1 MSSAAEKHDD
11 HGHDHHDPNLAHHF
25 DTPQQQFDSG
35 KLGIWLFL
43 IQEILFFSG
52 LFCAYAVY
60 RSNHP
65 EVFEFAHRYL
75 DWKLGGINTIVLLCS
90 SLSAAWSVRSAQRGD
105 QKWLVFN
112 ICFTIACAFGFL
124 GIKYVEYSHK
134 IHDGLLWGYHYNPH
148 HAPEG
153 HGEEGGEHNDVSHD
167 AVQAHEHADSAE
179 HPSGAHTAKEDSA
192 AADKPTGRENNVAGV
207 PAADPNAGG
216 SKNGIP
222 DSGSGSGAGVNLD
235 GAQARSPA
243 AAKNAAGVTPS
254 NGPEAA
260 AHPKVESPRNTS
272 VFFSIYFAM
281 TGLHGIHVVAGII
294 VYFWL
299 LLRALKGEFGPK
311 HFAAIDFAAL
321 YWHLVDLVWIYLFP
335 LLYLIR

>member
-1 MSSAAEKHDD
+1 MSTAAAHEPNDPEHD
-11 HGHDHHDPNLAHHF
+11 HDPNLAHHF

-90 SLSAAWSVRSAQRGD
+90 SLSAAWAVRSAQLGD
-105 QKWLVFN
+105 KKWLVFN
-112 ICFTIACAFGFL
+112 ICFTICCAFGFL
-124 GIKYVEYSHK
+124 GIKYVEYAHK
-134 IHDGLLWGYHYNPH
+134 FHDGLLWGRNYDPH
-148 HAPEG
+148 HPPET
-153 HGEEGGEHNDVSHD
+153 HGEEHAAVHSNEAAISKPAEAIGSRDQHAAASDTGDDHNTPVGPTPSSGP
-167 AVQAHEHADSAE
+167 HAAE
-179 HPSGAHTAKEDSA
+179 TGKAGATAPNAAPSDGA
-192 AADKPTGRENNVAGV
+192 AADAR
-207 PAADPNAGG
+207 GG
-216 SKNGIP
+216 P
-222 DSGSGSGAGVNLD
+222 H
-235 GAQARSPA
+235 
-243 AAKNAAGVTPS
+243 
-254 NGPEAA
+254 E
-260 AHPKVESPRNTS
+260 KVESPRNTS

-281 TGLHGIHVVAGII
+281 TGLHGIHVIAGIV
-294 VYFWL
+294 VYVWL
-299 LLRALKGEFGPK
+299 LIRALKGEFGPK